1 MSGSV
6 RGTSD
11 LPLELKGDPSCSEPD
26 PDSLNLSSPPM
37 NAPDLALSTP
47 PAERVRAWAALRTSI
62 ACRTP
67 GGPAKGS
74 PGVRGWRSMGS
85 ACLGQRR
92 GANRRQDRDPSHLA
106 GNGPWRAVGREERRR
121 DQW

>member
-6 RGTSD
+6 VGTSD

-47 PAERVRAWAALRTSI
+47 PAERVRAWAQSCHSSSLEPRSARGDRVSFVLSLIGPLILRHRPSS
-62 ACRTP
+62 AP
-67 GGPAKGS
+67 PA
-74 PGVRGWRSMGS
+74 V
-85 ACLGQRR
+85 
-92 GANRRQDRDPSHLA
+92 
-106 GNGPWRAVGREERRR
+106 
-121 DQW
+121 